1 MESDP
6 GAGAR
11 HKGKPVSG
19 LRALSLSLTRR
30 SLGGLQ
36 NPMGHRRDLCSGDFS
51 RSQFPTSALSPVSIH
66 LLPSS

>member
-6 GAGAR
+6 RAGAR

-19 LRALSLSLTRR
+19 LRAPSLSLTCR
-30 SLGGLQ
+30 SLGGLP
-36 NPMGHRRDLCSGDFS
+36 NPPGHRCDLCNGDFG
-51 RSQFPTSALSPVSIH
+51 RPQFPTSALSPVSIH